1 MISMKYL
8 EMKLSA
14 KSQKKVKLLNT
25 CQKRKF
31 KIPPWRMISPSSLAH
46 PADPEKKWRGGRED
60 RKNEGGREKKRE
72 NTRNAFD
79 WSVFSPLNTLFFFF
93 FKTSWRFS
101 HRIPGGATGAQLGA
115 LPRIMKD

>member
-1 MISMKYL
+1 
-8 EMKLSA
+8 
-14 KSQKKVKLLNT
+14 
-25 CQKRKF
+25 
-31 KIPPWRMISPSSLAH
+31 MISPSSLAH

-93 FKTSWRFS
+93 FSKHLGDFLTASQV
-101 HRIPGGATGAQLGA
+101 AQLGRNWVPFQE
-115 LPRIMKD
+115 L